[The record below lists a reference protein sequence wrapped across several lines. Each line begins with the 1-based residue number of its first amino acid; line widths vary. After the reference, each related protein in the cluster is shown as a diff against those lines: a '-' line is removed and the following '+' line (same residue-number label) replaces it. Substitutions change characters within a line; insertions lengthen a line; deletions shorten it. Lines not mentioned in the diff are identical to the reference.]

1 MIIIMIVTLSK
12 INNSNDVDE
21 YTYINNKS
29 NEVNKL

>member
-1 MIIIMIVTLSK
+1 MIVTLSK